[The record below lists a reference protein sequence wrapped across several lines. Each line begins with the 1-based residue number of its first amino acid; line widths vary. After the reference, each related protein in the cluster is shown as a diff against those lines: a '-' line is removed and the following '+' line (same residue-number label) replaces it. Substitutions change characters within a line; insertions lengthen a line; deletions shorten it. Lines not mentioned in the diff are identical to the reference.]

1 MIFIRVD
8 VVTYVV
14 RSWIA
19 VEIGI
24 DTGIDAVIDGGGA
37 ELQVAIGVERID
49 ELRIAAESVDRDN
62 PYLVGDVVE
71 ERVVILVGCTSGVAN
86 GIGVTGMMVSTRETL
101 ESLVLSILIAGTA
114 ISVELGIVVCRI
126 RAG

>member
-1 MIFIRVD
+1 LIFIRVD